1 MARCCM
7 PRRGAAAGVLLILC
21 SVLRL
26 RPLVGIQLQLSFD
39 CGVVRI
45 HRHGMGE
52 APSKAPR
59 LVRAAEFRSRGG
71 DDSLGPPATCPRFG
85 QMEVGLNGAAARGRR
100 SRSKCTVMR
109 LPSKHERQ
117 PRRSAIVLEAPDR
130 DRPRSGPHC
139 TESTYG
145 VVVARPS
152 GTQRAEKAAL
162 TCDGA
167 VTYSFTTQHTK
178 DETIRAPP
186 TRTRH
191 RRTPTLPH
199 TRRAA
204 HGERGIR
211 VNPHMNRAKAAGQKP
226 MFAFFSKICEPARE
240 REPRK
245 MPTSIESRSAPVS
258 RDERRRGHSTACVTQ
273 RRPCSPSRS
282 HGGPTPHARS
292 DWTML

>member
-1 MARCCM
+1 MHTGPVGRWPGVIMARCCM

-139 TESTYG
+139 TESDRVRCG
-145 VVVARPS
+145 RCP
-152 GTQRAEKAAL
+152 TQR
-162 TCDGA
+162 
-167 VTYSFTTQHTK
+167 H
-178 DETIRAPP
+178 P
-186 TRTRH
+186 T
-191 RRTPTLPH
+191 
-199 TRRAA
+199 
-204 HGERGIR
+204 GGKSG
-211 VNPHMNRAKAAGQKP
+211 VN
-226 MFAFFSKICEPARE
+226 
-240 REPRK
+240 
-245 MPTSIESRSAPVS
+245 
-258 RDERRRGHSTACVTQ
+258 
-273 RRPCSPSRS
+273 
-282 HGGPTPHARS
+282 
-292 DWTML
+292 L

>member
-130 DRPRSGPHC
+130 DRPRSGPAHC

-186 TRTRH
+186 TRTRGTGAH
-191 RRTPTLPH
+191 PRCRTRAEPH
-199 TRRAA
+199 T
-204 HGERGIR
+204 GSEE
-211 VNPHMNRAKAAGQKP
+211 
-226 MFAFFSKICEPARE
+226 FAL
-240 REPRK
+240 
-245 MPTSIESRSAPVS
+245 T
-258 RDERRRGHSTACVTQ
+258 HT
-273 RRPCSPSRS
+273 
-282 HGGPTPHARS
+282 
-292 DWTML
+292 